1 MSRVR
6 TTKRNK
12 AEKKKEW
19 PAVVFF
25 WIMGLAILGYALGR
39 IALDSYPH
47 PYHWLSGL
55 AGGILGIGFGWIWY
69 WKEGDVF

>member
-1 MSRVR
+1 MIGDKECAMSRVR
-6 TTKRNK
+6 ITKSKK

-39 IALDSYPH
+39 IALD
-47 PYHWLSGL
+47 
-55 AGGILGIGFGWIWY
+55 
-69 WKEGDVF
+69 